1 MRAFLRTTL
10 IAAAVTAGLV
20 GAGTPALASP
30 EGTILGANEA
40 GSIRD
45 RYIVVFKDTVAAG
58 TTAADANRLATQSGG
73 TVRRSFSKTLKGF
86 SAQLTEKAAKRLA
99 ANPLVDYVQQD
110 KTVKVADTESNA
122 PWGLDRIDQVSRPLS
137 GTYTYPAPASGVT
150 AYVLDT
156 GIRMSHTD
164 FQGRARSGY
173 DFVDNDTDASD
184 CQGHGTHVAG
194 TVGGATYGVA
204 KGVRLVG
211 VRVLGCDGS
220 GSYSGIIAGID
231 WITANAQKPA
241 VVNMSLGGDADGSV
255 DQAVRNSIAAGI
267 TYAVAAG
274 NAATDACAM
283 SPARTAEAITVGATD
298 QNDAR
303 ASFSNYGSCLDI
315 FAPGVAITSD
325 SKDSDTG
332 TTVMSGTSMAT
343 PHVAGAAA
351 LFLSA
356 NPTATPSQVRD
367 ALVAGSVNNA
377 VTDPGAGSPN
387 RLLNLVPTTTTA
399 PTHQPESAPAATPA
413 TPATVVASAPVVA
426 PVQPCNVRSN
436 GNDVVLRD
444 RGTAVSAVAV
454 TGCAGKASRAAKV
467 EVHVAYPKRGDLT
480 VELIAPNGAV
490 KKLKSAN
497 KRDKA
502 NGLNAVYTVNLSK
515 YNRNGVWKVRV
526 RDTAKGGAGYLDSWV
541 LTV

>member
-1 MRAFLRTTL
+1 MRAFLRTSL
-10 IAAAVTAGLV
+10 IAAAATAGLL
-20 GAGTPALASP
+20 GAGTPALAAP

-45 RYIVVFKDTVAAG
+45 RYIVVFKDSVAADG
-58 TTAADANRLATQSGG
+58 TAAAANRLAGQFGG
-73 TVRRSFSKTLKGF
+73 QVRRSFSKTLKGF
-86 SAQLTEKAAKRLA
+86 SAQLSEKAAKRLA
-99 ANPLVDYVQQD
+99 ANSLVDYVQQD
-110 KTVKVADTESNA
+110 KTVSIEGGQSGA
-122 PWGLDRIDQVSRPLS
+122 PWGLDRIDQQYRPLN
-137 GTYTYPAPASGVT
+137 GTYTYANTAANVT
-150 AYVLDT
+150 AYILDT
-156 GIRMSHTD
+156 GVRLTHSELA
-164 FQGRARSGY
+164 GRARSGY

-194 TVGGATYGVA
+194 TVGGTTYGVA
-204 KGVRLVG
+204 KDVKIVA

-274 NAATDACAM
+274 NANTDACTM

-298 QNDAR
+298 ETDTR

-315 FAPGVAITSD
+315 FAPGVSITS
-325 SKDSDTG
+325 SSNASDTG

-351 LFLSA
+351 LYLSA
-356 NPTATPSQVRD
+356 NPAATPSQVRD
-367 ALVAGSVNNA
+367 ALVADATNGIVTNAGS
-377 VTDPGAGSPN
+377 GSPN
-387 RLLNLVPTTTTA
+387 RLLDTAAITNVATQPESTPVTPPPVTSAPVTTTPVTTA
-399 PTHQPESAPAATPA
+399 PA
-413 TPATVVASAPVVA
+413 
-426 PVQPCNVRSN
+426 QPCNVASN
-436 GNDVVLRD
+436 GTDVVLRD
-444 RGTAVSAVAV
+444 RGTALSTVAVANC
-454 TGCAGKASRAAKV
+454 GGKASKASKV
-467 EVHVAYPKRGDLT
+467 EIHVAYPKRGDLT
-480 VELIAPNGAV
+480 VELIAPNGSV

-502 NGLNAVYTVNLSK
+502 VGLNAVYTVNLSK
-515 YNRNGVWKVRV
+515 YNRNGIWKVRV
-526 RDTAKGGAGYLDSWV
+526 RDTAKGGAGTLDSWT